1 MSCKIHS
8 NRCEADEADA
18 KTGARP
24 KQKKVMAVGK
34 FAVPIPP
41 VAVGGARRPKR
52 QLSGSQ
58 QPHVAA
64 WDLPSL
70 DYLDEEQA
78 IKYLHRQLT
87 NSIILRMSVEI
98 SSQINS
104 LIIYSNTEVDLIEYL
119 LSNYK

>member
-98 SSQINS
+98 SPKKLPN
-104 LIIYSNTEVDLIEYL
+104 YL
-119 LSNYK
+119 TQKTI

>member
-98 SSQINS
+98 SSQNNS